1 MFNEGYISKDTFP
14 IIGLI
19 IGEVSIK
26 MWLYFVSVSM
36 SVSSS
41 YDSTS
46 TEAVS
51 GRHSSGVLS
60 RSEKACT
67 VWEPKLG
74 FGKKIYNQCFVI
86 IFGYYLVNC
95 EVYMW

>member
-1 MFNEGYISKDTFP
+1 MNWSSFLSESSAATLEQVFFSQVVFKLFHSKCRA
-14 IIGLI
+14 
-19 IGEVSIK
+19 
-26 MWLYFVSVSM
+26 
-36 SVSSS
+36 
-41 YDSTS
+41 
-46 TEAVS
+46 AV
-51 GRHSSGVLS
+51 RGVLS
-60 RSEKACT
+60 RSERACT